1 MEKRTNMIPSKKWTL
16 ALLAGMAFLMTAC
29 SGVKG
34 GTTTGGGS
42 GSGGGATTFTVG
54 GTVVG
59 LKGTGLIIADNTSDT
74 LTITADGP
82 FTFKVATSG
91 AYLVLVQTQPSNPA
105 QVCSVLNGKG
115 TATANVTNVQV
126 NCGPSYTVGG
136 TVSGLAG
143 TGLVLLD
150 NNSDALTITGTGN
163 VPFTFATPISSG

>member
-115 TATANVTNVQV
+115 TATA
-126 NCGPSYTVGG
+126 
-136 TVSGLAG
+136 
-143 TGLVLLD
+143 
-150 NNSDALTITGTGN
+150 I
-163 VPFTFATPISSG
+163 ATPSSSIGTTSARLIPRLSTASTSASLAKSLSWPMP